1 MASPKKTSTSVRL
14 APGCSKKIFGSG
26 QAANPA
32 MLTTSTRLASG
43 QKRFCKQQT
52 TRLCGQ
58 AHEYPQDR
66 MCETTRLGHRRF
78 FVQLTSLP
86 DASLVQQFEKH
97 VNP

>member
-1 MASPKKTSTSVRL
+1 
-14 APGCSKKIFGSG
+14 
-26 QAANPA
+26 
-32 MLTTSTRLASG
+32 MLTTSTLLANSR
-43 QKRFCKQQT
+43 KRFGKQQT

-66 MCETTRLGHRRF
+66 MCETMQLGHRRF

-86 DASLVQQFEKH
+86 DASLVQQFEKY